1 MHGMRGQALGHD
13 PGRSQ
18 VEPVTWDGFFQE
30 QLQAGAVAGSWLRSE
45 GYTAE
50 MRARGG
56 MSFQPP
62 CPGDGGYFSPV
73 SLKVL
78 VLAVITV
85 ILRRSQV

>member
-1 MHGMRGQALGHD
+1 MRGQALGHD

-18 VEPVTWDGFFQE
+18 VEPVTWDVFFQE
-30 QLQAGAVAGSWLRSE
+30 QLQAGAVAGSWLHLEGLRRRDASE
-45 GYTAE
+45 RWYELSA
-50 MRARGG
+50 
-56 MSFQPP
+56 P